1 MGCTSSKPKRT
12 TSIEDVGA
20 ASKQPQP
27 APDKNGQVTKTVEKP
42 LLREKDPK
50 SDAIEIPGAHKSF
63 MAPDGIP
70 FIDEDVESELD
81 EVTTQAAPVV
91 SANDSRNSVKH
102 GGGGGSSPDQNKNV
116 AIVVNKEVKVVTA
129 APASSAAA
137 APPPS
142 TKSSALKENAPL
154 PPIRDESSTRREADA
169 VVVVNSGEPVVIS
182 DIKIK
187 EVQIT
192 TTKNQETGDSSE
204 TSDRRTL
211 TDNKAKTDEE
221 LAATKIQAGIRGYL
235 DRQKVKA
242 IRGNIQHHPTEGEDG
257 DHKDS
262 TQEHAGP
269 KVTEHVVV
277 ETTEFT
283 VDEPH
288 DPKLDAAATKI
299 QANYKGYK
307 TRKVIKT
314 TTTTTTHSN

>member
-12 TSIEDVGA
+12 TSIEDV
-20 ASKQPQP
+20 ASKPHEQV
-27 APDKNGQVTKTVEKP
+27 PDKNGQVNKAPEKGQEKI
-42 LLREKDPK
+42 LREKDPSK
-50 SDAIEIPGAHKSF
+50 TSETNAIEIPGAHKSF

-81 EVTTQAAPVV
+81 EGTTQPTAV
-91 SANDSRNSVKH
+91 NDSRNVKH
-102 GGGGGSSPDQNKNV
+102 GSPDQNKNV

-129 APASSAAA
+129 VPA
-137 APPPS
+137 
-142 TKSSALKENAPL
+142 TKSSALKENAPP
-154 PPIRDESSTRREADA
+154 PPIREDSRKETLTS
-169 VVVVNSGEPVVIS
+169 EPVVIS

-192 TTKNQETGDSSE
+192 TTKNQETDSSE
-204 TSDRRTL
+204 TSNRGTV
-211 TDNKAKTDEE
+211 TDNKAKTEEE

-242 IRGNIQHHPTEGEDG
+242 LRENVQHPAEGQEE
-257 DHKDS
+257 HKDS
-262 TQEHAGP
+262 TQQHAGP

-277 ETTEFT
+277 ETTEWT
-283 VDEPH
+283 TDGPH

-314 TTTTTTHSN
+314 TTTTHSN

>member
-12 TSIEDVGA
+12 TSIEDV
-20 ASKQPQP
+20 ASKPHEQV
-27 APDKNGQVTKTVEKP
+27 PDKNGQVNKAPEKSQEKI
-42 LLREKDPK
+42 LREKDPSK
-50 SDAIEIPGAHKSF
+50 TTSESSNAIEIPGAHKSF

-70 FIDEDVESELD
+70 FIDEDVESELED
-81 EVTTQAAPVV
+81 GTIQPTVV
-91 SANDSRNSVKH
+91 NDSRNVKH
-102 GGGGGSSPDQNKNV
+102 GSPDQNKNI
-116 AIVVNKEVKVVTA
+116 AIVANKEVKVTAVTA
-129 APASSAAA
+129 P
-137 APPPS
+137 
-142 TKSSALKENAPL
+142 KSSALKESAPSHE
-154 PPIRDESSTRREADA
+154 ESRKETVTMS
-169 VVVVNSGEPVVIS
+169 EPVVIS

-192 TTKNQETGDSSE
+192 TTKNQENDSSE

-211 TDNKAKTDEE
+211 TDNKAKTAEE

-242 IRGNIQHHPTEGEDG
+242 IRENQHPPADG
-257 DHKDS
+257 QEQHKDS
-262 TQEHAGP
+262 TQQQAGP

-277 ETTEFT
+277 ETTEYT
-283 VDEPH
+283 VDGPH

-314 TTTTTTHSN
+314 TTTTTHSN